1 MPSARANLILYRLVL
16 AIAYPFVR
24 LRLMLRARREPAYA
38 ERVEERFGYV
48 PADIPR
54 APIWF
59 HTVSAGETIAA
70 VPLIEAV
77 LAHLPD
83 RPVLVTTMT
92 PTGSGEVIKRLGDR
106 VSHCYAPYDFTRSV
120 RRFYDRV
127 APSAL
132 ILMETELW
140 PNLIECARQRGIPA
154 TLVNARLS
162 ERSAAGYARVGGLT
176 RDMLGKLYGIACQ
189 TEAHGCRFQALGGQ
203 NVQVV
208 GSVKFD
214 AELGDAQRRSAAALG
229 ERWQLAGRGVWI
241 AASTHPGEETLVL
254 EAARIVAD
262 SQGGVC
268 LILVPRHPVRAGQV
282 LAEARERGFSA
293 SLQSELTGAA
303 PDVVVGDEM
312 GTLLELYGVAD
323 VAFVGGSLVERGGH
337 NPIEPALWAL
347 PVLMG
352 PHVFNFADVAE
363 AFCDVGA
370 LEFVDSAPALA
381 DAVLRLLRDE
391 EARRAGGGAGFQTV
405 AQRKGA
411 LARQTAF
418 LLGMLEEP
426 ASAPPAA
433 REGQQQAAE
442 RPR

>member
-48 PADIPR
+48 PAAIPR

-77 LAHLPD
+77 LAHFPD

-140 PNLIECARQRGIPA
+140 PNLIECARQRGVPA

-189 TEAHGCRFQALGGQ
+189 TEAHRQRFEALGGR

-214 AELGDAQRRSAAALG
+214 AELGDAQRRAAAMLVD
-229 ERWQLAGRGVWI
+229 RWQLGGRNVWI
-241 AASTHPGEETLVL
+241 AASTHPGEEALVL
-254 EAARIVAD
+254 EAARVVAD
-262 SQGGVC
+262 SQESAC
-268 LILVPRHPVRAGQV
+268 LILVPRHPVRALQV
-282 LAEARERGFSA
+282 LAEAREHGFSA
-293 SLQSELTGAA
+293 ILQSELTGAA

-363 AFCDVGA
+363 AFRDADA
-370 LEFVDSAPALA
+370 LENVDGAASLA
-381 DAVLRLLRDE
+381 RSVVRMLQDDAVRHACG
-391 EARRAGGGAGFQTV
+391 EAALHIIV
-405 AQRKGA
+405 QRKGA

-418 LLGMLEEP
+418 LLGMLE
-426 ASAPPAA
+426 
-433 REGQQQAAE
+433 GQTGTG
-442 RPR
+442 R

>member
-1 MPSARANLILYRLVL
+1 MPCARANLILYRLVL

-24 LRLMLRARREPAYA
+24 LRLMLRARGEPAYG
-38 ERVEERFGYV
+38 ERVEERFGHV
-48 PADIPR
+48 PAHIPR
-54 APIWF
+54 SPIWF

-77 LAHLPD
+77 LAHFPG

-92 PTGSGEVIKRLGDR
+92 PTGSGEVMKRLGDR

-127 APSAL
+127 APGAL

-140 PNLIECARQRGIPA
+140 PNLIECARQRGVPA

-189 TEAHGCRFQALGGQ
+189 TEAHRRRFEALGGQ

-214 AELGDAQRRSAAALG
+214 AELGDAQRHAATALAD
-229 ERWQLAGRGVWI
+229 RWQLVGRSVWI
-241 AASTHPGEETLVL
+241 AASTHPGEEALVL
-254 EAARIVAD
+254 EAARVVAD
-262 SQGGVC
+262 SQEGAC
-268 LILVPRHPVRAGQV
+268 LILVPRHPFRAPEV
-282 LAEARERGFSA
+282 LAEARGRGFSA

-352 PHVFNFADVAE
+352 PHVFNFADVVE
-363 AFCDVGA
+363 ALGDAGA
-370 LEFVDSAPALA
+370 LETVGDAATLA
-381 DAVLRLLRDE
+381 GSVLRLLRDE
-391 EARRAGGGAGFQTV
+391 DLRQAAGVAAAQTV

-418 LLGMLEEP
+418 LLDMLEGP
-426 ASAPPAA
+426 ASALPAA
-433 REGQQQAAE
+433 REGRQQAAQ